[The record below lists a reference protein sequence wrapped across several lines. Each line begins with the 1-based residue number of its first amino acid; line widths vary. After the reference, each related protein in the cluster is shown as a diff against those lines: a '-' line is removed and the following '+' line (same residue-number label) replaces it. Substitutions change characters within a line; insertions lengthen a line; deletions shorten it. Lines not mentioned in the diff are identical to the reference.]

1 MKSTAREA
9 VAALLDDAARIAAE
23 SERLE
28 DAGLWPAAAAA
39 RDQAEAYDRDA
50 RLIAEE
56 SGDGLL
62 ISLWPE
68 D

>member
-28 DAGLWPAAAAA
+28 DAGLDDAARAAA
-39 RDQAEAYDRDA
+39 DQAEAYDRDA
-50 RLIAEE
+50 RLIAAE

-62 ISLWPE
+62 ASLWPP